1 MDLEQQWEQRHFSEC
16 RELIAKNIVY
26 YEEKARE
33 GKAETEALFAA
44 VASGD
49 VELYNQLIVSK
60 DIQEHNERQLRKNRA
75 AYEKPYF
82 GRIDYQERES
92 GQKEQLYIGKNGV
105 SRDKTHVVIVDWRA
119 PVSTLYYENELGPGS
134 YEVPEIGE
142 IAVELK
148 LKRTFDVSG
157 GQLLGY
163 YDNDT
168 AATDELL
175 VKYLSQNK
183 DVILGDIISTI
194 QKEQNEIIRQ
204 TPFRSL
210 IVQGV
215 AGSGKTTVAM
225 HRISYILYNY
235 EERFRPDEFCIIGS
249 SDMLL
254 HYITSGLPELD
265 VYHVGQLRMDAFFRE
280 LLGKE
285 WKKSYRLRPLSEGES
300 FKSRLEFA
308 EALDAYL
315 LRLRQQLFSKVQVE
329 DGALGV
335 ILSRESIQRT
345 LLENPRD
352 SIARLYKLLNERIRS
367 RIRFLVPE
375 DNKDF
380 CREKQKEYRGYFC
393 QGPELKNLVGLYRG
407 FLMEY
412 GEEQGILVESVLTHI
427 SRGQFDIYDLA
438 ALALIQKRMTEKEFH
453 EEYGQIIIDEA
464 QDFGAAVY
472 YVMKQVLHGC
482 YFTIMGDVSQ
492 NIHFETGMNDWEAL
506 TEGVFAGER
515 TGFHVLA
522 KSYRNTIEISEVAG
536 RVLERA
542 SFGKYKIQPVI
553 RHGVPVEF
561 YRVSPREMA
570 EKTAALIGE
579 IKGRRYET
587 IAVIC
592 RDQAEAEAARGELA
606 ARGVFQEESEAASE
620 KGTDGTLS
628 GEGTDGTPSGE
639 GSDGTLFG
647 EAEESGGTLDFRQ
660 GVMVL
665 PIYLTKGLEFDC
677 VILWNPDRKA
687 YAESQGDAK
696 LLYVAITRALH
707 ELHVVYHGELT
718 ELLGEAEQAS

>member
-1 MDLEQQWEQRHFSEC
+1 MDLEQEREQQHFSEC
-16 RELIAKNIVY
+16 RELIAENIEY
-26 YEEKARE
+26 YEEKARQ

-60 DIQEHNERQLRKNRA
+60 DVQEHNERQLRKNRA
-75 AYEKPYF
+75 AYVKPYF
-82 GRIDYQERES
+82 GRIDYREEATSQE
-92 GQKEQLYIGKNGV
+92 EQLYIGKNGV
-105 SRDKTHVVIVDWRA
+105 SRDKTNVVVVDWRA

-148 LKRTFDVSG
+148 LKRTFDVSD

-168 AATDELL
+168 AANDELL

-204 TPFRSL
+204 SPFRNL

-235 EERFRPDEFCIIGS
+235 EERFRPDEFCVIGS
-249 SDMLL
+249 NDMLL
-254 HYITSGLPELD
+254 GYITSGLPELD
-265 VYHVGQLRMDAFFRE
+265 VYHVRQLRMDAFFRE

-285 WKKSYRLRPLSEGES
+285 WKKSYRLAELSRKES
-300 FKSRLEFA
+300 FKSKLEFV
-308 EALDAYL
+308 EALDGYL
-315 LRLRQQLFSKVQVE
+315 KELRHKLFDQVQVT
-329 DGALGV
+329 DKILGV
-335 ILSRESIQRT
+335 ILSGESIQRT
-345 LLENPRD
+345 LMENPRD
-352 SIARLYKLLNERIRS
+352 SVARIYRLLNERIRT

-380 CREKQKEYRGYFC
+380 CRDKQKEYRGYFY
-393 QGPELKNLVGLYRG
+393 QGPELKNLVGMYHD
-407 FLMEY
+407 FLKGY
-412 GEEQGILVESVLTHI
+412 GEDHGILVESVLAHTA
-427 SRGQFDIYDLA
+427 RGQFDVYDLA
-438 ALALIQKRMTEKEFH
+438 ALALIQKRMTEKEFY

-472 YVMKQVLHGC
+472 YVMKQVLHQC

-492 NIHFETGMNDWEAL
+492 NIHYETGMNDWEAL

-515 TGFHVLA
+515 AGFYLLA

-536 RVLERA
+536 RVLEQA

-553 RHGVPVEF
+553 RHGAPVDFCKVGEQ
-561 YRVSPREMA
+561 EMG
-570 EKTAALIGE
+570 EKTAALLSE
-579 IKGRRYET
+579 IKGRGYGT

-592 RDQAEAEAARGELA
+592 RNQAEAEAVEQDLE
-606 ARGVFQEESEAASE
+606 ARGVFREGETEAA
-620 KGTDGTLS
+620 
-628 GEGTDGTPSGE
+628 
-639 GSDGTLFG
+639 GS
-647 EAEESGGTLDFRQ
+647 TLDFRQ

-665 PIYLTKGLEFDC
+665 PIQLTKGLEFDS
-677 VILWNPDRKA
+677 VILWNPDREA
-687 YAESQGDAK
+687 YSESQGDAK

-707 ELHVVYHGELT
+707 ELHIVYHGELSG
-718 ELLGEAEQAS
+718 LLEEER